1 MVTSHEGQAARL
13 MTSIVSWQAAHP
25 ALNTSI
31 FRLAGISL
39 VPFILALPRPNGSR
53 CQRDGRPYPLEVRS
67 RSSLECELETA
78 ARPIPVI
85 GVLHECVRP
94 CPCNREV
101 RRNAE
106 PVRASA
112 GQW

>member
-53 CQRDGRPYPLEVRS
+53 WQTLPLGGTFKVKRGVASLKRRLAYSPSLWGTMSVFDPPPVTAKFGETLTLCRRQHVS
-67 RSSLECELETA
+67 RE
-78 ARPIPVI
+78 
-85 GVLHECVRP
+85 
-94 CPCNREV
+94 
-101 RRNAE
+101 
-106 PVRASA
+106 
-112 GQW
+112 